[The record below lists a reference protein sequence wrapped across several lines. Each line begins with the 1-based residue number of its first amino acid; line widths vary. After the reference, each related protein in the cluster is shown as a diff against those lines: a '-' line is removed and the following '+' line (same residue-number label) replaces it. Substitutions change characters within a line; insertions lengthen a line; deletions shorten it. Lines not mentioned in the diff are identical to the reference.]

1 MLKVK
6 KNTYGSVTKSNEITK
21 LTVEIKQSIQK
32 LEEQKNKTIKDYAK
46 LIQSIKNKY

>member
-1 MLKVK
+1 MLQVK

-32 LEEQKNKTIKDYAK
+32 IEEQKNKKTRQLRIM
-46 LIQSIKNKY
+46 QN

>member
-32 LEEQKNKTIKDYAK
+32 LEEQKNKITRQLRIM
-46 LIQSIKNKY
+46 QN

>member
-32 LEEQKNKTIKDYAK
+32 LEEQKNKKTRQLRIM
-46 LIQSIKNKY
+46 QNEFNQ

>member
-6 KNTYGSVTKSNEITK
+6 KNTYGSVTKSNEVTK

-32 LEEQKNKTIKDYAK
+32 LEEQKNKKTRQLRIM
-46 LIQSIKNKY
+46 QN

>member
-21 LTVEIKQSIQK
+21 LTVEMKQSIQK
-32 LEEQKNKTIKDYAK
+32 IEEQKNKKTRQLRIM
-46 LIQSIKNKY
+46 QN

>member
-32 LEEQKNKTIKDYAK
+32 IEEEKNKKTRQLRIM
-46 LIQSIKNKY
+46 QN

>member
-32 LEEQKNKTIKDYAK
+32 IEEQENKKTRQLRIM
-46 LIQSIKNKY
+46 QN

>member
-21 LTVEIKQSIQK
+21 LTVEIKRSIQK
-32 LEEQKNKTIKDYAK
+32 IEEQKNKKTRQLRIM
-46 LIQSIKNKY
+46 QN

>member
-32 LEEQKNKTIKDYAK
+32 IEEQKNKKTRQLRIM
-46 LIQSIKNKY
+46 QN

>member
-32 LEEQKNKTIKDYAK
+32 LEEQKNKKTRQLRIM
-46 LIQSIKNKY
+46 QN

>member
-21 LTVEIKQSIQK
+21 STVEIKQSIQK
-32 LEEQKNKTIKDYAK
+32 IEEEKNKKTRQLKIM
-46 LIQSIKNKY
+46 QN

>member
-32 LEEQKNKTIKDYAK
+32 IEEEKNNKTRQLRIM
-46 LIQSIKNKY
+46 QN